1 MWLWVVNDPMHLWS
15 NPGQL
20 SLHWLTVEIG
30 IGGQFDNPVHAALST
45 DRINTTKS
53 ETLLVGVIG
62 ACEGD
67 PLRAG
72 LGPDSLLA
80 PT

>member
-1 MWLWVVNDPMHLWS
+1 M
-15 NPGQL
+15 
-20 SLHWLTVEIG
+20 EIG
-30 IGGQFDNPVHAALST
+30 IGGQFDSPVHAALST

-67 PLRAG
+67 PLRSG
-72 LGPDSLLA
+72 LGPDSLLS